1 MLDMLGR
8 IKQQRHAKASDG
20 DMRRAVDLRPM
31 VADED
36 EDGIVEPRLAA
47 GAVDEIAKGPV
58 GIRGRIRLALL
69 LGILVAAPL
78 RIGIGAVIGE
88 DRKSFVEGKSVAVR
102 VDLGGGRII
111 KTKKRDI

>member
-1 MLDMLGR
+1 MLSLHDALPMWRVSSRLDMLWL
-8 IKQQRHAKASDG
+8 IKQQRHAKAIDG

-47 GAVDEIAKGPV
+47 GAVYEIAKGPV

-69 LGILVAAPL
+69 LGILVDAPL
-78 RIGIGAVIGE
+78 RIGIEIGRE
-88 DRKSFVEGKSVAVR
+88 HV
-102 VDLGGGRII
+102 
-111 KTKKRDI
+111 